1 LLLRSSVLFKSNDS
15 LLLFALL
22 DLLRDDELPDDFEAS
37 GEKSGID
44 DGKMKEIATTPTTA
58 AKLK

>member
-15 LLLFALL
+15 LLLFDLL
-22 DLLRDDELPDDFEAS
+22 DLLREAEPPDAFDAS

-44 DGKMKEIATTPTTA
+44 DGKMKEIATTPTRA
-58 AKLK
+58 ANPK